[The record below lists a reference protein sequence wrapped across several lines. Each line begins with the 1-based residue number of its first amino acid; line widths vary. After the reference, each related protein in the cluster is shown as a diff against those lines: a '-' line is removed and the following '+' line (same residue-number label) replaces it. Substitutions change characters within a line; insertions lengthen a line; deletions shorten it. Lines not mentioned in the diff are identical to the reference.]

1 MLSQA
6 PESQPECN
14 VWHLG
19 AGRAD
24 GSAGL
29 WAAEGEAKEA
39 SQQTGLWGRVEA
51 TVGRCIG
58 KAERVHSRRTWRPK
72 KNRHNERLEVNGG
85 AVLSPGAV
93 TVG

>member
-6 PESQPECN
+6 PEAQPECN

-29 WAAEGEAKEA
+29 WAAEGEVKEA

-51 TVGRCIG
+51 TVGG
-58 KAERVHSRRTWRPK
+58 GPQPNNMET
-72 KNRHNERLEVNGG
+72 NEEQAQLEV
-85 AVLSPGAV
+85 
-93 TVG
+93 